1 MTTFDTAAAPPA
13 EAGWETAPSLLDGA
27 MSLELTP
34 EQCDLDYWL
43 SAVAQGTL
51 RGLVQGHRPEATTP
65 AHMRVDGPL
74 RAALVSELG
83 FRSVAEEKATR
94 AISDLVRLAPDRYT
108 MEFYATQLIDE
119 ARHSRVFRGHL
130 LEMGIPEGEV
140 DGAIEAAA
148 GQDIRAVLVPLE
160 EFCQPVRDADDF
172 IGGVVLLTILV
183 EGVLAPTAELSE
195 RKWRLLDPAA
205 AEIERGA
212 GIDEIRH
219 LTVGSAIVR
228 QHLKDHP
235 EDAPRLGDLI
245 LRGQQL
251 WLTTPVL
258 GVLQRRETLFQEG
271 LAAHA
276 ELVGDYEIWPGRRL
290 VDSTPEERIQQAIA
304 WSTGMQV
311 SRLAYMGLSGMD
323 G

>member
-1 MTTFDTAAAPPA
+1 MTFVTSLPA
-13 EAGWETAPSLLDGA
+13 EADWDTAPGLLDGA
-27 MSLELTP
+27 MRLELTP
-34 EQCDLDYWL
+34 QQCDLDYWL
-43 SAVAQGTL
+43 SSVAQGTL
-51 RGLVQGHRPEATTP
+51 RGLVAGHRPEAGTP
-65 AHMRVDGPL
+65 EHMRVDGPL
-74 RAALVSELG
+74 RQALVSELG

-130 LEMGIPEGEV
+130 PEMGIPESEV
-140 DGAIEAAA
+140 DDAIEAAA
-148 GQDIRAVLVPLE
+148 GADIRDVLLPLE
-160 EFCQPVRDADDF
+160 EFCQPVRDAGDF

-195 RKWRLLDPAA
+195 RKWRRLDPAA

-228 QHLKDHP
+228 WHLREHP
-235 EDAPRLGDLI
+235 GDASRLGDLI
-245 LRGQQL
+245 AQGQQR
-251 WLTTPVL
+251 WLSTPVL

-276 ELVGDYEIWPGRRL
+276 HLVGDYQIWPGRRL
-290 VDSTPEERIQQAIA
+290 LDTTVQERIQQAID
-304 WSTGMQV
+304 WSTEMQQ
-311 SRLAYMGLSGMD
+311 SRLAYMGLSEVG